1 MNKKFIILC
10 VIVTAITVF
19 LLFPVLP
26 PTGDGE
32 RGEDAQDENSV
43 KNTTLAEKNAEDMPP
58 LYIDEWDEDE
68 FAEDKESELLGTFA
82 SKIDNRTI
90 FIYFDREGL
99 LLYEIH
105 EGDDETEK
113 EICGYNLLDSK
124 LNIGGTWYEF
134 ERDGDDIYID
144 GEKWEY
150 LEGVILSFV

>member
-10 VIVTAITVF
+10 VIVIAITVF
-19 LLFPVLP
+19 LLIPADSEPLGNDIAEENEKV
-26 PTGDGE
+26 GE
-32 RGEDAQDENSV
+32 YDDI
-43 KNTTLAEKNAEDMPP
+43 TTDRSKESD
-58 LYIDEWDEDE
+58 IDEWDSDE
-68 FAEDKESELLGTFA
+68 FAADKESEIIGTFA
-82 SKIDNRTI
+82 RKIDNRTV
-90 FIYFDREGL
+90 FMYFDREGL

-105 EGDDETEK
+105 EGEETEK
-113 EICGYNLLDSK
+113 EICGYKILDSK